1 MRTLFLVI
9 LTSMFF
15 FDLSAQTFVPAIED
29 LKARYSS
36 YQEETITTRRFVIEE
51 LIPLFEKHNQQ
62 PHFQIQVKGHSI
74 EGRPIYLGK
83 YGEGEIPILFWS
95 QMHGDESTAT
105 MALLDLF
112 NFFDSDHPDD
122 QSFLQTLRKNF
133 SLYFIPMLN
142 PDGVDKFQ
150 RRNAAHI
157 DLNRDALHLASP
169 EAQLLKEVRDSIQP
183 LFGFNLH
190 DQSIYYRAGREGK
203 QVAITFLAPVYDY
216 EKSINDVRLR
226 AMKLIALLRDS
237 LHAEIPD
244 RIGVYDDT
252 FEPRA
257 FGDNIQKWGTST
269 ILIESGGYPDDP
281 EKQYLRQ
288 LNFITLIKSLESIM
302 TGSYQAKTTEEYHSI
317 PQNDR
322 KMMSLILR
330 NLRAPVHDRKIR
342 MDVGYQYFERSV
354 DGTTYFI
361 SSIQDT
367 GDLSI
372 FDGFEEVDA
381 RDMTLIPGKWYPEPF
396 ESMED
401 LKSAQW
407 ENLLAE
413 GYLGFVVKQLPENRY
428 QFPFSMAMEKP
439 DGWSDPLNPTMAPG
453 RNPAFFLEKGG
464 EKWVVQNGKLFT
476 IRDYLENILK
486 AWKD

>member
-1 MRTLFLVI
+1 
-9 LTSMFF
+9 
-15 FDLSAQTFVPAIED
+15 
-29 LKARYSS
+29 
-36 YQEETITTRRFVIEE
+36 
-51 LIPLFEKHNQQ
+51 
-62 PHFQIQVKGHSI
+62 
-74 EGRPIYLGK
+74 
-83 YGEGEIPILFWS
+83 
-95 QMHGDESTAT
+95 
-105 MALLDLF
+105 
-112 NFFDSDHPDD
+112 
-122 QSFLQTLRKNF
+122 
-133 SLYFIPMLN
+133 
-142 PDGVDKFQ
+142 
-150 RRNAAHI
+150 
-157 DLNRDALHLASP
+157 
-169 EAQLLKEVRDSIQP
+169 
-183 LFGFNLH
+183 
-190 DQSIYYRAGREGK
+190 
-203 QVAITFLAPVYDY
+203 
-216 EKSINDVRLR
+216 
-226 AMKLIALLRDS
+226 
-237 LHAEIPD
+237 
-244 RIGVYDDT
+244 
-252 FEPRA
+252 
-257 FGDNIQKWGTST
+257 
-269 ILIESGGYPDDP
+269 
-281 EKQYLRQ
+281 
-288 LNFITLIKSLESIM
+288 M